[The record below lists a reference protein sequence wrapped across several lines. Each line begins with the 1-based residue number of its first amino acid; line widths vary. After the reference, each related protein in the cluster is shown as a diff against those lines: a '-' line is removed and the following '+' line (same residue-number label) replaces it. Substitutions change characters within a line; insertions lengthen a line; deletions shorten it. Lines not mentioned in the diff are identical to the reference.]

1 MGIRPGCTY
10 PSCDCHGQAG
20 PDGTLRSRCSERT
33 MMQIIHDDNEQS
45 ERGLGWWGRL
55 MLRKFGHIEKPP
67 FLPWIPSCYANL
79 IEGTIVFI
87 VALTLV
93 YLVLR
98 GATSCS

>member
-1 MGIRPGCTY
+1 MDIMKEI
-10 PSCDCHGQAG
+10 QAG
-20 PDGTLRSRCSERT
+20 YDEA
-33 MMQIIHDDNEQS
+33 QVE
-45 ERGLGWWGRL
+45 LGWWGRL

-67 FLPWIPSCYANL
+67 FLPWIPSRYANM
-79 IEGTIVFI
+79 IEGTIVLV